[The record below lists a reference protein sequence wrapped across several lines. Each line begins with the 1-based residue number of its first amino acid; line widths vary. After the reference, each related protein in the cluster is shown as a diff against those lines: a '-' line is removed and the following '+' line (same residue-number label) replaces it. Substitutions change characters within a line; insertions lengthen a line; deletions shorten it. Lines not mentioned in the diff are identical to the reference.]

1 MFILIFSD
9 SMSDGLARLRGLGLN
24 LGTEID
30 TQNTQIER
38 ITGKA
43 ERADVTMN
51 DQTRQMKKV
60 LGK

>member
-1 MFILIFSD
+1 
-9 SMSDGLARLRGLGLN
+9 MSDGLARLRGLGLN

-30 TQNTQIER
+30 TQNTQLER

-43 ERADVTMN
+43 ERADVTMK